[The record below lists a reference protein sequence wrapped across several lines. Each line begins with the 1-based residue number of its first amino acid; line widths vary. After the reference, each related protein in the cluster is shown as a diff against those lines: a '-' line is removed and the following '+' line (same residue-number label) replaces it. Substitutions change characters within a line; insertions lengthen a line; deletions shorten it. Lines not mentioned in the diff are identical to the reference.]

1 LRKNRRNLIENL
13 NNPNPVQ
20 SPEETKTQEVAMTT
34 RPRFSL
40 LNTKH
45 STQYA
50 PLVVLGYY
58 VREQDLFSP
67 LRSRLAFPDGLHT
80 RAPVMALLDVWVS
93 ILAGCRSV
101 SQINTRLRPD
111 RILAGAWGR
120 RSFFEQST
128 IARILDACQS
138 EQVQQLQ
145 SGVEQIYRWMGQ
157 APQQIQAQASS
168 LLDIDLTGMPAS
180 RKAQGSTKGYFGR
193 EKGGVGASC
202 AGSVPQRMTKW
213 WLPGC
218 ILAIP

>member
-1 LRKNRRNLIENL
+1 
-13 NNPNPVQ
+13 
-20 SPEETKTQEVAMTT
+20 MTT

-40 LNTKH
+40 LNTQH

-58 VREQDLFSP
+58 IREQDLFSP
-67 LRSRLAFPDGLHT
+67 LLSRLAFPDGLHT
-80 RAPVMALLDVWVS
+80 QAPVMALLDVWVS

-120 RSFFEQST
+120 CCFFEQST

-202 AGSVPQRMTKW
+202 AGSVPRRMTKW

-218 ILAIP
+218 IPAIP